1 MGKITLTYKDL
12 RRVIQLHRQIRRDY
26 EQLSRLTDMA
36 EGTGSKPTDSL
47 KVQTSL
53 HPGGNKFADAAA
65 DLSALI
71 KEEEDELELLQ
82 QKVQQFVV
90 NMKDSADIRIIEMR
104 YLSCFE
110 WQEISE
116 LTGYTRRHIFR
127 IHSKLV
133 SGLPKE

>member
-12 RRVIQLHRQIRRDY
+12 RRIIQLHRQIKRDY
-26 EQLSRLTDMA
+26 EQLARLTDMA

-53 HPGGNKFADAAA
+53 PPGGNKFADAAA
-65 DLSALI
+65 DLGALI
-71 KEEEDELELLQ
+71 KEEETELDSLKL
-82 QKVQQFVV
+82 KVQHFAFY
-90 NMKDSADIRIIEMR
+90 MKDSADIRIIEMR

-110 WQEISE
+110 WQEIAE